1 MLVPMEMISME
12 TARELTERVHK
23 KMSMDIKC
31 TECDQIFVS
40 AQAMQKH
47 RIIVHYPDK
56 YRCQECQKSFST
68 PSGLQRHM
76 NFHTGIRPFKCD
88 QCGRGLKSKPDLED
102 HMRTHTGEKPFACQ
116 HCSYKGSSK
125 SLLYHHVKQRHKAEF
140 EEERRQKESAKIRV
154 TTRIESNDQEGHDKG
169 DK

>member
-1 MLVPMEMISME
+1 MCPDKSTL
-12 TARELTERVHK
+12 TAHVTIVHK

-40 AQAMQKH
+40 GQAMQKH
-47 RIIVHYPDK
+47 RTIVHYPDK
-56 YRCQECQKSFST
+56 YRCQECQKSFSV

-76 NFHTGIRPFKCD
+76 IAHTGIRPFKCD

-116 HCSYKGSSK
+116 HCSYKGSST

-154 TTRIESNDQEGHDKG
+154 TTRIESSDQEGHDKG
-169 DK
+169 DN